1 MTMNRRELL
10 KMIAAA
16 TGTAFIGGT
25 ALLSGCARKEPS
37 RSEHFDPVD
46 IALLDEV
53 AETIIPRTDTPGAK
67 DAQVGKF
74 MTTMVNDCYSKQDRA
89 IFHRG
94 ITQLLTTSREAYGA
108 TFMEL
113 SREDKHDLVT
123 ELDREARQHNAYQSG
138 PHYFTMIKQLT
149 LFGFFTSQAGATQVL
164 RYSAI
169 PGHYDGCVPYAEG
182 DRAWAT

>member
-1 MTMNRRELL
+1 MDRRELL

-16 TGTAFIGGT
+16 TGTAFIGGP
-25 ALLSGCARKEPS
+25 ALLAGCARKEPELP
-37 RSEHFDPVD
+37 RDKQVDLFD
-46 IALLDEV
+46 IRFLDEV

-74 MTTMVNDCYSKQDRA
+74 MTVMVNDCYSEQEQA

-94 ITQLLTTSREAYGA
+94 ITQLQATSRESYGSA
-108 TFMEL
+108 FMDL
-113 SREDKHDLVT
+113 SQSDRHHLLT
-123 ELDREARQHNAYQSG
+123 QLDREARRHNAEESG
-138 PHYFTMIKQLT
+138 PHYFTMMKQLT
-149 LFGFFTSQAGATQVL
+149 LLGFFTSQAGATQAL

-169 PGHYDGCVPYAEG
+169 PGHYDGCIPYAEG